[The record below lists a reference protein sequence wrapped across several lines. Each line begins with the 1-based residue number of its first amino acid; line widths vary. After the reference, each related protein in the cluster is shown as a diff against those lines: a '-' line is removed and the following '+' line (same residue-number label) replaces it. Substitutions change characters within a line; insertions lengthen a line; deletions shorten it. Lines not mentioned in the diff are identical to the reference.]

1 MTKWMDCRQNGDFK
15 FFFLK
20 LDLTYSFF
28 FHLFILCVF
37 GGCVHAVPHMR
48 KLEDNVS
55 ELVLSKLSVLVASDF
70 PH

>member
-1 MTKWMDCRQNGDFK
+1 MDRRQNGDFK

-20 LDLTYSFF
+20 LDLIYSFF

-37 GGCVHAVPHMR
+37 CGCAHVVPHMR